1 MLPSK
6 RPLPP
11 SPFRPPPSL
20 FSPRP
25 PLRPFVRCSRAGCQ
39 ARVRGSARAA
49 KETKNNEGKAKKQK
63 HSFIGLSRKLSLAN
77 NMKKNMQANIFYLY
91 LGHELAKQKET
102 ENRKRTSI
110 TILSIR
116 TRIRSVGQL
125 AGSISRIV
133 RFFRSVG

>member
-1 MLPSK
+1 
-6 RPLPP
+6 
-11 SPFRPPPSL
+11 
-20 FSPRP
+20 
-25 PLRPFVRCSRAGCQ
+25 
-39 ARVRGSARAA
+39 
-49 KETKNNEGKAKKQK
+49 
-63 HSFIGLSRKLSLAN
+63 
-77 NMKKNMQANIFYLY
+77 MQANIFYLY
-91 LGHELAKQKET
+91 LGHELAKKKET